1 MGTTAIY
8 YDDDEQAYIAVVDD
22 SEYVYPELANAV
34 RFTLAHTAAGQ
45 QIECDPTV
53 NALEVNAILA
63 RLYQERAEAVTARR
77 PQSRSPITGRWIGG
91 ARGEARL

>member
-1 MGTTAIY
+1 MATAIY

-34 RFTLAHTAAGQ
+34 RFTLKHTAAGQ

-63 RLYQERAEAVTARR
+63 RLYQERAEVVTTRR
-77 PQSRSPITGRWIGG
+77 QPRRNPATGRFMEWGEG
-91 ARGEARL
+91 ARL